1 MSQFREWEPLKEDNT
16 FRWEDRQVIDRLL
29 RSKKL
34 TERQREALRRLLANF
49 DYMGD

>member
-1 MSQFREWEPLKEDNT
+1 MSQFREWEPPKKDNT

-29 RSKKL
+29 KAKKL

-49 DYMGD
+49 DYMRD